1 MGKSRVAKDR
11 VQGAQSPLAEIQE
24 AESPG
29 PAPAGGDCPPACAF
43 ALIYE
48 VEQKDISANLLFFV
62 YLDAIKDGVGV
73 GEIGHVEV
81 ADLAEQG

>member
-29 PAPAGGDCPPACAF
+29 PAPAGGDCPPACAC
-43 ALIYE
+43 ALICE
-48 VEQKDISANLLFFV
+48 VEQKDTKEFISKATFHAAYRTL
-62 YLDAIKDGVGV
+62 GS
-73 GEIGHVEV
+73 
-81 ADLAEQG
+81 